1 EVSAALVKMSDDQI
15 KEFSEII
22 AQRMKEIDYRF
33 SERERRSYLELREAL
48 FRKDRIAS
56 VVAEK
61 LDTIRR
67 ETMRVTAG
75 VVLLAGD
82 GLADINLSASDLVGE
97 VSFYGP
103 PGGAPLKDEELK
115 QLQVMM
121 KEGAVSLG
129 NTTAKLHAA
138 ENRINRFT
146 VSEAMI
152 KTIQQIIEV
161 GDGNL
166 QGLVQNVFARE
177 NVFMRDLSHFVCSN
191 LHMTSNVFDESV
203 NQAAVVIAESA
214 IYVGNRAGVETVLHN
229 LTQKSQQTAN
239 LDFNIT

>member
-1 EVSAALVKMSDDQI
+1 MQILTYYLSARAKRDVGSFLLQGSKLEAAHAQSLAISLFIFEIQPALKGLFNLPFAAKFYKALPEVSAALVKMSDDQI

-75 VVLLAGD
+75 VVLLAWD
-82 GLADINLSASDLVGE
+82 GLADINLSANDLVGE

-103 PGGAPLKDEELK
+103 PGGAPLKDEEL
-115 QLQVMM
+115 Q
-121 KEGAVSLG
+121 
-129 NTTAKLHAA
+129 
-138 ENRINRFT
+138 
-146 VSEAMI
+146 
-152 KTIQQIIEV
+152 
-161 GDGNL
+161 
-166 QGLVQNVFARE
+166 
-177 NVFMRDLSHFVCSN
+177 SHP
-191 LHMTSNVFDESV
+191 D
-203 NQAAVVIAESA
+203 
-214 IYVGNRAGVETVLHN
+214 
-229 LTQKSQQTAN
+229 
-239 LDFNIT
+239 D